1 MLVLAR
7 SAGQSVVLDERITI
21 TVIETS
27 GGIVRLG
34 ISAPVDVG
42 VRRGELDRHTDA
54 QRRAR
59 AAHPAGSGAAAT
71 IAASRSAGAMPAV
84 DVRWTRSVEV
94 AAAPAVEPARGPG
107 SEPPRGVVD
116 VTESRRNRSPSA
128 GQATEFV
135 RFGHDRDEIGTY
147 PSIWPPSPRYPAAT
161 PTGTADE
168 PWP

>member
-59 AAHPAGSGAAAT
+59 AAHPAGSGTAAT
-71 IAASRSAGAMPAV
+71 IAASRSAAGV
-84 DVRWTRSVEV
+84 
-94 AAAPAVEPARGPG
+94 G
-107 SEPPRGVVD
+107 SC
-116 VTESRRNRSPSA
+116 SP
-128 GQATEFV
+128 
-135 RFGHDRDEIGTY
+135 FGETIIG
-147 PSIWPPSPRYPAAT
+147 INAFF
-161 PTGTADE
+161 
-168 PWP
+168 